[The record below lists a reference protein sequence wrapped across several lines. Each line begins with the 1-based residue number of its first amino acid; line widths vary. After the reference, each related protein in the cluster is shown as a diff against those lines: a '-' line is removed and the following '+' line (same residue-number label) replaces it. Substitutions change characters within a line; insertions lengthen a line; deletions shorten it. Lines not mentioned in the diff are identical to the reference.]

1 MENKLQELTEKIYSN
16 GIEKAKQEAAI
27 ILENARKEAAELIR
41 NAKAE
46 AIIIKENAEKE
57 SAELKLKTESELKLS
72 SKQVISSIKSQVT
85 SLLTNNLLAGD
96 IEKALGEPAFLKSVI
111 ELMVQKW
118 QPNDAGSI
126 DLQVILPENK
136 KEAFEQ
142 VIKSKINHLLSKGL
156 TVDFDSQFKSGF
168 KITPADKSYIINFT
182 AEDFDNFFKS
192 YLRDKTAG
200 LLYGEE

>member
-1 MENKLQELTEKIYSN
+1 MENKLQELTDKIYSN
-16 GIEKAKQEAAI
+16 GIEKARQEAEI
-27 ILENARKEAAELIR
+27 ILENARKEAAEMIR

-46 AIIIKENAEKE
+46 AGIIKENAEKE

-72 SKQVISSIKSQVT
+72 SKQVISTIKSQVT

-96 IEKALGEPAFLKSVI
+96 IEKALDEPAFLKSVI

-118 QPNDAGSI
+118 QPDDAGSI

-142 VIKSKINHLLSKGL
+142 VIKSKINQLLSKGL

>member
-16 GIEKAKQEAAI
+16 GIEKARQEAEI
-27 ILENARKEAAELIR
+27 ILENARKQAAELIR
-41 NAKAE
+41 NAKAD
-46 AIIIKENAEKE
+46 AGIIKENAEKE

-72 SKQVISSIKSQVT
+72 SKQVISTIKSQVT
-85 SLLTNNLLAGD
+85 SLLTNNLIAGD
-96 IEKALGEPAFLKSVI
+96 IEKALDESAFLKSVI

-118 QPNDAGSI
+118 QPDDAGSI
-126 DLQVILPENK
+126 NLQIILPENK

-156 TVDFDSQFKSGF
+156 SVDFDSQFKSGF

-182 AEDFDNFFKS
+182 AEDFDNFFKT
-192 YLRDKTAG
+192 YLREKTAG

>member
-16 GIEKAKQEAAI
+16 GIEKARQEAEI
-27 ILENARKEAAELIR
+27 ILENARKEAAEIIR
-41 NAKAE
+41 NAKAD
-46 AIIIKENAEKE
+46 AGIIKENAGKE

-72 SKQVISSIKSQVT
+72 SKQVISTIKSQVT

-96 IEKALGEPAFLKSVI
+96 IEKALDEPAFLKSVI

-118 QPNDAGSI
+118 QPDDAGSI

-182 AEDFDNFFKS
+182 AEDFDNFFKT
-192 YLRDKTAG
+192 YLREKTAG

>member
-16 GIEKAKQEAAI
+16 GIEKAKQEAEI
-27 ILENARKEAAELIR
+27 ILENARKQAAELIR
-41 NAKAE
+41 NAKAD
-46 AIIIKENAEKE
+46 AGVIKENAEKE

-85 SLLTNNLLAGD
+85 TLLTNNLLAGD

-111 ELMVQKW
+111 ELMIQKW
-118 QPNDAGSI
+118 QPDDAASI

-182 AEDFDNFFKS
+182 AEDFDNFFKT
-192 YLRDKTAG
+192 YLREKTAG

>member
-16 GIEKAKQEAAI
+16 GIEKAKQEAQV
-27 ILENARKEAAELIR
+27 ILDNARKEAAEILR
-41 NAKAE
+41 HAKAE
-46 AIIIKENAEKE
+46 AGIIKENAEKE

-72 SKQVISSIKSQVT
+72 SKQVISTIKSQVT
-85 SLLTNNLLAGD
+85 TLLTNNLLAGD
-96 IEKALGEPAFLKSVI
+96 IEKALNEPAFLKSVI

-118 QPNDAGSI
+118 QPDDAGSI

-182 AEDFDNFFKS
+182 AEDFDNFFKT
-192 YLRDKTAG
+192 YLREKTAG

>member
-118 QPNDAGSI
+118 QPDDAGSI

-182 AEDFDNFFKS
+182 AEDFDNFFKTF
-192 YLRDKTAG
+192 LRDKTAG

>member
-1 MENKLQELTEKIYSN
+1 MENKLQELTDKIYSN
-16 GIEKAKQEAAI
+16 GIEKARQEAEI
-27 ILENARKEAAELIR
+27 ILENARKEAAEMIR

-46 AIIIKENAEKE
+46 AGIIKENAEKE

-72 SKQVISSIKSQVT
+72 SKQVISTIKSQVT
-85 SLLTNNLLAGD
+85 TLLTNNLLAGD

-118 QPNDAGSI
+118 QPDDAGSI
-126 DLQVILPENK
+126 NLQVILPENK
-136 KEAFEQ
+136 KETFEQ
-142 VIKSKINHLLSKGL
+142 VIKSKISHLLSNGL

-192 YLRDKTAG
+192 YLREKTAG

>member
-46 AIIIKENAEKE
+46 AVIIKENAEKE

-85 SLLTNNLLAGD
+85 SLLANNLLAGD

-118 QPNDAGSI
+118 QPDDAGSI

-142 VIKSKINHLLSKGL
+142 VIKSKISHLLSKGL

-182 AEDFDNFFKS
+182 AEDFDNFFKTF
-192 YLRDKTAG
+192 LREKTAG

>member
-118 QPNDAGSI
+118 QPDDAGSI